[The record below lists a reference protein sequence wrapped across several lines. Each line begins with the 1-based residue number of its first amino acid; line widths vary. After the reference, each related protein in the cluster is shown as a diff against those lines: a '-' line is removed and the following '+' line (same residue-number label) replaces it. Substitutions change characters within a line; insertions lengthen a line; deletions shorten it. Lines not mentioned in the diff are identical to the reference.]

1 MRKIFF
7 ISIILLSFYSCNKNV
22 RKTDLNED
30 EIVKI
35 KINRFDSALILLDTT
50 RLDVSIKELS
60 SQFSDFKNIFFSDIL
75 DFSPVDS
82 IGIQKAIKTYLSDS
96 AFSKVNKDVMLQFT
110 NNEDIESELSDAF
123 SVFFHY
129 YPQKKLPKIYFFVS
143 GFNRSIY
150 FNENIIAVGVD
161 MYLGNNYPKYQ
172 EITYKYLTYT
182 MQRKFVSVDVVSTLL
197 FSNFPFDGKKDRL
210 LDHMLYRA
218 KVLYF
223 LSELMSEREKTDIL
237 GYTPEQWKWCEKYEK
252 NIWVSVVENKDLFST
267 DLQLIGKYLNDAPF
281 TEPVAQES
289 PGRLGAWVGLRIIDA
304 FMKNNPKV
312 TIPELMQLND
322 YQYVLQESNYK
333 P

>member
-1 MRKIFF
+1 MKKIFS
-7 ISIILLSFYSCNKNV
+7 ILIILLAFYSCNKNV
-22 RKTDLNED
+22 RKEDLNES

-35 KINRFDSALILLDTT
+35 KINRFDSALISLDTT
-50 RLDVSIKELS
+50 NLVSSVRRIS
-60 SQFSDFKNIFFSDIL
+60 SQFPEFKNIFFSEIL
-75 DFSPVDS
+75 DFNPTDS
-82 IGIQKAIKTYLSDS
+82 SGIQMAIKTYLKDS
-96 AFSKVNKDVMLQFT
+96 AFSLVNEDVLLQFK
-110 NNEDIESELSDAF
+110 NSEDIENDISDAF

-150 FNENIIAVGVD
+150 FNDNIIAVGVD
-161 MYLGNNYPKYQ
+161 MYMGNNYPKYQ

-197 FSNFPFDGKKDRL
+197 FRNFPFDGKKDRL

-223 LSELMSEREKTDIL
+223 LSELMCDRDRMDIL
-237 GYTPEQWKWCEKYEK
+237 GYTQEQWKWCEKYEK
-252 NIWVSVVENKDLFST
+252 NIWASVVENKDLFST
-267 DLQLIGKYLNDAPF
+267 DTQLIGKYLNDAPF

-304 FMKNNPKV
+304 FMRNNPKV

-322 YQYVLQESNYK
+322 YQYILQESNYK